1 MSATYDCSRT
11 SIISNLAYNNT
22 TAHIEAVRL
31 PTPDHLAEFAL
42 FHRPSSKNHRGRNLN
57 QQPVTP
63 NPSSPLFSK
72 MSQPLP
78 IDLVDI
84 PGVTSEKPK
93 PSGFWSSNPL
103 FSFLNNTYE
112 NIAEHRASLN
122 LTNPGAMENLSKE
135 VTRDVFLNQ
144 YFFTGLR
151 ADLNK
156 AFSMNPAFQTSHTFS
171 IGSQSIPPYAF
182 SALYATDSFFAQG
195 NVDNDFSLSGRL
207 NYGWDKHNVSK
218 ATLQIAQGQPT
229 MLQVEQDYQ
238 GSDYSINLKALNPSL
253 LEDGKF
259 TGVAVGSILQ
269 SITPKLSVG
278 LETVYSAQPTMPG
291 DAAVSYYA
299 RYNAGNWIASAQMQ
313 AQGSLVGSFWRKV
326 AENVEAGIET
336 QLSTQLV
343 PVGGDGLQQPS
354 IQVNFEGATTLG
366 AKYEFRQS
374 VFRGQVDSTGKVSAF
389 LERRILPTVSVLF
402 CGEIDQ
408 SKYASKIGM
417 GLTFETAG
425 SEQLALMQ
433 QGLIDANGNPVPGAP
448 PM

>member
-1 MSATYDCSRT
+1 
-11 SIISNLAYNNT
+11 
-22 TAHIEAVRL
+22 
-31 PTPDHLAEFAL
+31 
-42 FHRPSSKNHRGRNLN
+42 
-57 QQPVTP
+57 
-63 NPSSPLFSK
+63 
-72 MSQPLP
+72 MSQPTPLP
-78 IDLVDI
+78 IDLAQVAQI
-84 PGVTSEKPK
+84 PGITTEKPK

-112 NIAEHRASLN
+112 NIAEHRRSLN
-122 LTNPGAMENLSKE
+122 LTNPGTMENLNKE

-182 SALYATDSFFAQG
+182 SALYATDTFFAQG
-195 NVDNDFSLSGRL
+195 NIDNDFSLSGRL
-207 NYGWDKHNVSK
+207 NYGWDKHNISK
-218 ATLQIAQGQPT
+218 ATLQIVKGQPT
-229 MLQVEQDYQ
+229 MIQLEQDYQ
-238 GSDYSINLKALNPSL
+238 ASDFSLNLKALNPSFL
-253 LEDGKF
+253 DDGNF
-259 TGVAVGSILQ
+259 SGVAVGSILQ

-291 DAAVSYYA
+291 DAAVSYYT
-299 RYNAGNWIASAQMQ
+299 RYDAGNWVASAQLQ
-313 AQGSLVGSFWRKV
+313 AQGSVVASFWRKV
-326 AENVEAGIET
+326 ADNVEAGIET
-336 QLSTQLV
+336 QLATQLV
-343 PVGGDGLQQPS
+343 PVAGDALLGQAPS
-354 IQVNFEGATTLG
+354 FKVNFDGTTTIG

-448 PM
+448 QI